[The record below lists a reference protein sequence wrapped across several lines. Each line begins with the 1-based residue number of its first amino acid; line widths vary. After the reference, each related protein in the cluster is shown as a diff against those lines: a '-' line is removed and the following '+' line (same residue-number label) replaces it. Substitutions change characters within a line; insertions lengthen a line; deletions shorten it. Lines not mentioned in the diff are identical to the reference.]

1 MSKPSRSNLLL
12 IYTATS
18 VLIALFWAGA
28 LILLCSLF
36 GRAIPVGA
44 SVLLGILTMPFCLLA
59 LSTCHAASKGNG

>member
-36 GRAIPVGA
+36 GRAGA

-59 LSTCHAASKGNG
+59 LSMCHAASKGNG